1 MASNGEPTQHNLVL
15 YAGTTF
21 DGEVSLI
28 DAATRNP
35 VNLSGASGEI
45 VVTDKDG
52 DTVMSSDITVTDA
65 DGGVFVWEIA
75 AATTAEV
82 TPSRYSYLV
91 QIDWPDGT
99 TKIVLTGT
107 LDVRRGVTA

>member
-1 MASNGEPTQHNLVL
+1 MASNGEPTQHNLVQ
-15 YAGTTF
+15 YTGTTF
-21 DGEVSLI
+21 EGEVSLI
-28 DAATRNP
+28 DSATRDP
-35 VNLSGASGEI
+35 VNLSGASGTI

-52 DTVMSSDITVTDA
+52 ATAMSTEVVVTDA
-65 DGGVFVWEIA
+65 DGGTFAWEVA
-75 AATTAEV
+75 ASVTAEV

-99 TKIVLTGT
+99 KKIVLTGT